1 MPTDL
6 LKWKSTAFKFNF
18 GVCYSVRWI
27 RTNHGDLKFY
37 IKLLSVF
44 RTFEV
49 RQRKITLLS
58 KTNSIS
64 FRDTCKHLKDLSL
77 YRFNRGKKLFISICL
92 NKTNR
97 VYNIPN

>member
-1 MPTDL
+1 MPADL

-18 GVCYSVRWI
+18 GVYYSVRWI
-27 RTNHGDLKFY
+27 RTNHGNLKFY
-37 IKLLSVF
+37 IKFLSVF

-77 YRFNRGKKLFISICL
+77 YLNNNKIQSGKKTFYFNL
-92 NKTNR
+92 
-97 VYNIPN
+97 P

>member
-1 MPTDL
+1 MPADL

-37 IKLLSVF
+37 IKFLSVF

-77 YRFNRGKKLFISICL
+77 YLNKNKIQSGKKTFYFNL
-92 NKTNR
+92 NL
-97 VYNIPN
+97 P

>member
-1 MPTDL
+1 MPADL

-37 IKLLSVF
+37 IKFLSVF

-49 RQRKITLLS
+49 RQRKITLLR

-77 YRFNRGKKLFISICL
+77 YLNNNKIQSGKKTFYFNL
-92 NKTNR
+92 
-97 VYNIPN
+97 P